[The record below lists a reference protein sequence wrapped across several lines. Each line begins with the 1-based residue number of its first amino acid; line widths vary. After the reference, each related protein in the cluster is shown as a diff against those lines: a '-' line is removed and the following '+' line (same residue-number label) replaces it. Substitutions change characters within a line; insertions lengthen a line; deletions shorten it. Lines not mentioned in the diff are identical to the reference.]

1 MAEIELKFI
10 TPHHA
15 VNAFADNVIPALTQL
30 GMQVATAQQMQLQND
45 YYDTPEHDFQ
55 KHKIGFRVRG
65 NDGVFEQTL
74 KTRGKI
80 SGGLHE
86 RAEYN
91 IDLDEATPDL
101 TLFDASVWP
110 KGFKASTAN
119 TRLERQFS
127 TNFARTAYDVS
138 YDGSVVEVVLD
149 EGEATTGKTQSPI
162 NEIELELKQG
172 EVSAVF
178 AIAEVINSILPVTVS
193 DVSKAAQGYQL
204 LNGVKAHIEPM
215 PDFLPL
221 PPQVSTE
228 QAFTAAA
235 QQALTHWQ
243 HHEHLYLQTGS
254 VKMLG
259 EVARSIR
266 LLLQCVSLY
275 LPVLQCPQLLELHS
289 LLMKYTPR
297 WLWQDDLQSLRY
309 LTARKSLF
317 NKCLSRHPSL
327 QSYIQGRK
335 AGLVQAHDPEGL
347 FYSTQSTEIKLCVT
361 RLLHELPWRQES
373 NHYAT
378 PAIEHARG
386 WLSQG
391 WQTVQ
396 QSMPSA
402 RSMAAANYTAVEIVL
417 RQTLWNG
424 YLLAELFNGEKEA
437 FRAPWL
443 DIITGIEE
451 LKALTMLEAMIQ
463 DVEPDDAPE
472 LNEWVAQKTRS
483 LLAVMERTRLMG
495 MQGETYW

>member
-1 MAEIELKFI
+1 MAEIELKFV
-10 TPHHA
+10 TPRHT

-30 GMQVATAQQMQLQND
+30 GMQVAKARHMQLQND

-55 KHKIGFRVRG
+55 KNKIGFRVRG

-74 KTRGKI
+74 KTQGKV

-91 IDLDEATPDL
+91 IDLDSSHPDL
-101 TLFDASVWP
+101 TLFDQHVWP
-110 KGFKASTAN
+110 AKFDARAAN
-119 TRLERQFS
+119 AKLERQFS
-127 TNFARTAYDVS
+127 TNFTRTAYDVS
-138 YDGSVVEVVLD
+138 FDGSLIEVVLD
-149 EGEATTGKTQSPI
+149 EGEATTGKAQSPI
-162 NEIELELKQG
+162 NEIELEVKKG
-172 EVSAVF
+172 GVSALF

-204 LNGVKAHIEPM
+204 LNGVKAQVAPM

-221 PPQVSTE
+221 PSQVSTE
-228 QAFTAAA
+228 KAFTIAA
-235 QQALTHWQ
+235 QHALTHWQ

-275 LPVLQCPQLLELHS
+275 LPVLQCSQLLELHS
-289 LLMKYTPR
+289 LLMKYTPQ

-309 LTARKSLF
+309 LASRKSLF
-317 NKCLSRHPSL
+317 HKCLSRHPSL
-327 QSYIQGRK
+327 QSYVQGRK

-347 FYSTQSTEIKLCVT
+347 FYSTQSTEIKLRVT
-361 RLLHELPWRQES
+361 QLLHELPWRSEA
-373 NHYAT
+373 NHYAM

-396 QSMPSA
+396 QSMSTT
-402 RSMAAANYTAVEIVL
+402 RSMGAANYTAIEIIL
-417 RQTLWNG
+417 RQTLWSG
-424 YLLAELFNGEKEA
+424 FLLADLFSGEREA

-443 DIITGIEE
+443 DILTGIEE
-451 LKALTMLEAMIQ
+451 LKALMMLDSIIEDTEPEEASK
-463 DVEPDDAPE
+463 
-472 LNEWVAQKTRS
+472 LNHWVAQKTHS
-483 LLAVMERTRLMG
+483 LLTVMERTRQMG
-495 MQGETYW
+495 MQGDTYW